1 MLFGRGSSARK
12 LESIPVG
19 HYHDVMLTGH
29 PVRRAWHQLKFT
41 RVLELL
47 PQAPG
52 QSILDIGC
60 FAGTF
65 LSLVDESRFTRQ
77 VGVDIL
83 PEQVAYA
90 QAHFGS
96 AHRQFVHVS
105 DVSEISS
112 AIEGTFDC
120 ITLIEVIEHLSPA
133 EIDATLQQAA
143 RKLRPGGRLVMSTPN
158 YASAWPLLEVALNQ
172 LSDVTY
178 DEQHITRFTWFDC
191 ERKLAEISPALGEAF
206 ELELKTTTH
215 LVSPFLAVLGVD
227 FASRVSSAVTH
238 KGWKMPFGNLV
249 MLSWLKR

>member
-1 MLFGRGSSARK
+1 MLFGRASSARK

-47 PQAPG
+47 PQADG

-65 LSLVDESRFTRQ
+65 LSLVDEARFSRQ

-90 QAHFGS
+90 QANFGTP
-96 AHRQFVHVS
+96 HRRFVHVAE
-105 DVSEISS
+105 VGEISS
-112 AIEGTFDC
+112 KVDGTFDC
-120 ITLIEVIEHLSPA
+120 ITLIEVIEHLSPV

-143 RKLRPGGRLVMSTPN
+143 LKLRPGGRLVMSTPN
-158 YASAWPLLEVALNQ
+158 YASAWPLLEVALNR

-191 ERKLAEISPALGEAF
+191 ERKLMEISAALRDGF

-227 FASRVSSAVTH
+227 VASRISSAVPH

-249 MLSWLKR
+249 MLSWVKR